1 MFFNHLLTDDK
12 KFKFV
17 WLMMWKLDYFTQN
30 IWRSQIGLRTR
41 IFGYFLHF
49 DNVKPFTYLSRKF
62 QVWGSLYE
70 TLSILARIFEE
81 VRLVL
86 EPQFLVSFFILMIC
100 KYLLTCDKNFQPE
113 AHDMKIDLFLVDFE
127 RVRLIQEPIFLVS
140 FCIFPTCN
148 NIPTDDKKFEP

>member
-1 MFFNHLLTDDK
+1 MVSFYILMIYNHLLTWSDRSWNSTFWSVIYSLVFFNHLLTDDK
-12 KFKFV
+12 KFNFV

-30 IWRSQIGLRTR
+30 IWRSQIGLRTG

-62 QVWGSLYE
+62 RVWGSLYE
-70 TLSILARIFEE
+70 NLSILARIFEE

-100 KYLLTCDKNFQPE
+100 KYLLTCDKNFQ
-113 AHDMKIDLFLVDFE
+113 L
-127 RVRLIQEPIFLVS
+127 
-140 FCIFPTCN
+140 
-148 NIPTDDKKFEP
+148 